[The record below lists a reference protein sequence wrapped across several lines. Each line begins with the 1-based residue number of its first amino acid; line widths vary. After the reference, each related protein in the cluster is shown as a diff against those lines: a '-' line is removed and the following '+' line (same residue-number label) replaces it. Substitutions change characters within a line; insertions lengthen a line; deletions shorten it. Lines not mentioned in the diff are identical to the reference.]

1 MFLST
6 LSKDLSEWQTHYF
19 VVFFF
24 SLYSVL
30 EKASITFIECEFLA
44 THQQRQFNLQQ
55 YGCGQVS

>member
-6 LSKDLSEWQTHYF
+6 LSKDLSGRQTGYF
-19 VVFFF
+19 VFF
-24 SLYSVL
+24 SLDSLL
-30 EKASITFIECEFLA
+30 ERASITFIECEFLA